1 MCQSVDLLYHG
12 QAMSEP
18 TTPKTVKDARA
29 TRERILEAA
38 MVEFAAYG
46 IAGARVDRIA
56 HASAANKNSIYRYFE
71 SKELLFAAV
80 LQRHLERIYTEVPF
94 TPDDLPGFAVRF
106 FDFVMTHPD
115 LVRLMAWSGLER
127 SAVEPVAIK
136 ESMTDKLAAL
146 AAVQR
151 SHPGERALPPPFLL
165 TAITALASA
174 WTAANPVWRAIDPEA
189 LDDLP
194 ALRAAIASAVDRL
207 GAD

>member
-1 MCQSVDLLYHG
+1 
-12 QAMSEP
+12 
-18 TTPKTVKDARA
+18 
-29 TRERILEAA
+29 

-127 SAVEPVAIK
+127 NAVEPVAIK

-151 SHPGERALPPPFLL
+151 SHHGERALPPPFLL

-194 ALRAAIASAVDRL
+194 ALRAAIANAVDRL